1 MHKNRRALCWG
12 TALGLVL
19 SGALSGCDKK
29 ERTVAAPPPGLAPI
43 AAGSAGSA
51 GAVHQPSAA
60 PAMPMDHPSALHGR
74 SEGPEPAAAGT
85 SGVLRGSLQVA
96 DSVKDKVQPGAVI
109 FLVARSFVPGGGPGP
124 VLAAKRLT
132 AGAWPMAFEMSD
144 SDVMISGMSL
154 RGKVVLTARVDQD
167 GDAMTKMPGDV
178 EGVTAAVDV
187 PSSNVDVVIN
197 TVRTTAAGAPSPAN
211 MGGGMGQMPPGHS
224 AMGMPAGHPPT
235 ELPAGHP
242 TTGMP
247 AGHPVAAPIA
257 PASSASTVKPPA
269 AGTAKPV
276 VPAKPAGTK
285 PGVRPI
291 PPKAAP
297 AVEMPVT

>member
-1 MHKNRRALCWG
+1 M
-12 TALGLVL
+12 
-19 SGALSGCDKK
+19 
-29 ERTVAAPPPGLAPI
+29 
-43 AAGSAGSA
+43 
-51 GAVHQPSAA
+51 HQPSAA

-154 RGKVVLTARVDQD
+154 KGKVVLTARVDQD

-211 MGGGMGQMPPGHS
+211 LGGGMGQMPPGHS
-224 AMGMPAGHPPT
+224 AMGMPAGHP
-235 ELPAGHP
+235 
-242 TTGMP
+242 
-247 AGHPVAAPIA
+247 VAAPTA